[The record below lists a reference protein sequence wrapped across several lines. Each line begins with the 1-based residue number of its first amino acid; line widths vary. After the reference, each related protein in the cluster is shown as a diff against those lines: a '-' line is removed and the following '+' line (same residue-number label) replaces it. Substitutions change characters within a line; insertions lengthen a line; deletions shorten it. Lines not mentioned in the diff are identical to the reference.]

1 MKKIP
6 FIFFSLIAIQC
17 LFINDSE
24 AYLCKKSDQ
33 IIIEMGNDWNEKE
46 EVRLN
51 NENKLLEKYSEYISK
66 HQKPLI
72 REKYNCTKGKNC
84 DPLKNCQ
91 MHQDVINFH
100 EVEYLIKVDTGIILS
115 KSHCSTIGK
124 CIGYNDFTHSLKVTA
139 SENRLID
146 IRKDNAIFY
155 HYFYSA
161 HSENYESPF
170 VMVNF
175 HTGSELYLNGMPHF
189 SPDER
194 NMIEIFST
202 PNKNEGAAKDKF
214 VINLYEMNKYGEY
227 KKIETP
233 KKEEPEEK
241 EKNKDEENLP
251 AETILDK
258 TEINDLAAE
267 NTEADEESFL
277 TQNPTC
283 GATPHFHSWKNNY
296 EIRLSM
302 LHPRQA
308 NDGKK
313 VVLAY
318 NRKAKKWE
326 CQDDA
331 FPEFECKSFLP
342 SSLKYVS
349 NLTEDQINECREP
362 VMNILDVEEILPSTT
377 ANSK

>member
-1 MKKIP
+1 MKK
-6 FIFFSLIAIQC
+6 FNLVFLSLVFFQC
-17 LFINDSE
+17 LFVAESE

-33 IIIEMGNDWNEKE
+33 VFIEMDEDWNERE
-46 EVRLN
+46 ELRIK
-51 NENKLLEKYSEYISK
+51 NEDELLEKYSEYISK
-66 HQKPLI
+66 HTKPLTK
-72 REKYNCTKGKNC
+72 EKYSCIKGENC

-91 MHQDVINFH
+91 MHQDVTNLH
-100 EVEYLIKVDTGIILS
+100 EVEYLIKVDTGIFLS

-146 IRKDNAIFY
+146 IKKDNAIFY

-161 HSENYESPF
+161 HSENYEPPF

-175 HTGSELYLNGMPHF
+175 HTGSELYLNALPHF

-194 NMIEIFST
+194 SMIEIFST
-202 PNKNEGAAKDKF
+202 PNKNEGAEKNKF
-214 VINLYEMNKYGEY
+214 VINIYEMNKYGEY
-227 KKIETP
+227 KKIEMP

-241 EKNKDEENLP
+241 NTDAANLP
-251 AETILDK
+251 AEVILG
-258 TEINDLAAE
+258 EAE
-267 NTEADEESFL
+267 VSGLSSSKDSSVEDFL
-277 TQNPTC
+277 SQNPTC
-283 GATPHFHSWKNNY
+283 GTNPHFHSWKNNY

-302 LHPRQA
+302 LHPSHA

-313 VVLAY
+313 VILAY
-318 NRKAKKWE
+318 NRKEKKWE

-331 FPEFECKSFLP
+331 FPEFECQSYLP

-349 NLTEDQINECREP
+349 NLTEEQINECKKINKFDEMFISIP
-362 VMNILDVEEILPSTT
+362 
-377 ANSK
+377 K